1 MSAKDTSKKVV
12 SFLLLRPAIN
22 RRNLTT
28 ILLVV
33 SLVLIAWLSG
43 LRVELVPKV
52 KRGSAFGS
60 AQDVQQARPRTQD
73 GRGQPQGYGT
83 GTNIRDPKAG
93 QAVNGRRGAAIGSGE
108 DDTFADIRRRL
119 ENRSQDRP
127 R

>member
-12 SFLLLRPAIN
+12 SFLLLRPAVN

-28 ILLVV
+28 ILLVM

-43 LRVELVPKV
+43 MRVDLVPKV
-52 KRGSAFGS
+52 KRGSAFG
-60 AQDVQQARPRTQD
+60 AAADVSQGKPRGEQ
-73 GRGQPQGYGT
+73 GIRQPQAYDRGGKRVSGT
-83 GTNIRDPKAG
+83 GS
-93 QAVNGRRGAAIGSGE
+93 VSSGRQGGTGE

-119 ENRSQDRP
+119 ENRNHARP